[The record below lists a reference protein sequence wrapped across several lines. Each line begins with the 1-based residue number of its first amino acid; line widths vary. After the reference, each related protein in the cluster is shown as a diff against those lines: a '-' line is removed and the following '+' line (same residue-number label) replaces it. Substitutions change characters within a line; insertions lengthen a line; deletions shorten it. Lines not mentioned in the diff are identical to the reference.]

1 MKITT
6 SKNSKAKQV
15 RLRWPRLDREKVKKS
30 IFHQQLNLST
40 KSKHT
45 HTQMQKLLI
54 NYIVRLL
61 GIYILLDVHI
71 SHAASQTGRQPVRLS
86 LKNNLSK

>member
-45 HTQMQKLLI
+45 HTNAKIADKLYCEIALNI
-54 NYIVRLL
+54 HL
-61 GIYILLDVHI
+61 
-71 SHAASQTGRQPVRLS
+71 A
-86 LKNNLSK
+86 